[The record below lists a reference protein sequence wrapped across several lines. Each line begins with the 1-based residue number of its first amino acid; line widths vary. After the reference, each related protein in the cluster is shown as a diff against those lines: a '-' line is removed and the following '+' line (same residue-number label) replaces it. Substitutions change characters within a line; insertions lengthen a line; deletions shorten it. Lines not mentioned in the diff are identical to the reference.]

1 MKVLSATVHGVKAN
15 NELNHWIPMC
25 HSWAFNIERYA
36 RLTIEGDAPYD
47 NNERA
52 NVGLLAGAA
61 WSCGNVALEEFQTT
75 KGIGTDEKNGRIDL
89 WLCDENTQE
98 EYVEA
103 KFKRMSVN
111 GDFVKNISSVLKA
124 ATDDAMVS
132 KGDQDID
139 GIGVAFIVFYLKAQK
154 VNEILEKMDEVL
166 STTISNV
173 DHDLISWCFPEKDLK
188 HVFEDGYTVPG
199 IVMIAKKVK

>member
-15 NELNHWIPMC
+15 KELNHWIPMC

-52 NVGLLAGAA
+52 NIGLLAGAA
-61 WSCGNVALEEFQTT
+61 WSCGNIALEEFQTT
-75 KGIGTDEKNGRIDL
+75 KGAQDSERNGRIDL

-98 EYVEA
+98 EYIEA

-111 GDFVKNISSVLKA
+111 GDFVKNISSTLQ
-124 ATDDAMVS
+124 DAVSDAEFS

-139 GIGVAFIVFYLKAQK
+139 GIGVAFIVFYMKERPMNDVLD
-154 VNEILEKMDEVL
+154 EMDCVL
-166 STTISNV
+166 SKTIADV
-173 DHDLISWCFPEKDLK
+173 EYDLISWCFPEKDIK
-188 HVFEDGYTVPG
+188 HVFSDGYIVPG
-199 IVMIAKKVK
+199 ILMLAKKVE